1 MEAPTDGTDLHEKPE
16 WGELHAQTAWRRA
29 CLAYLAPTEGRETQ
43 QLSPVDEG
51 LWRELM
57 TPHRDRWTARSGETD
72 LTPSQRAYAVAR
84 ARSLDRTY
92 ESRGAGWERGGRMMA
107 CGCGPRPVMFGCR
120 KHLTCERCR
129 KKRARKT
136 VARIRN
142 ALDAM
147 VRSSPS
153 GHMVVMATLTIAHSS
168 DVEADRRELVDG
180 WKRFRKA
187 YRRRWGK
194 FPFIGVHEVTTGRDA
209 LGHMHA
215 HVLCVWPWRDW
226 GKLSALWRAACP
238 RSARINFQALRNPR
252 AGAEYVGKYVAK
264 GGDTAD
270 VTPELRARVLAA
282 TYGSR
287 WLFTSRGVW
296 VPFVPL
302 CPCCGQSITRAIVDE
317 WLTRAPVCADDPVVR
332 WWEWR
337 RPGQESIPEIYEAH

>member
-1 MEAPTDGTDLHEKPE
+1 MEAPSDRTCLHEKPR
-16 WGELHAQTAWRRA
+16 WGELREQAAWRRA

-57 TPHRDRWTARSGETD
+57 TPHREYWAARSEEAD
-72 LTPSQRAYAVAR
+72 LTPSQHAYALAR

-92 ESRGAGWERGGRMMA
+92 ESRGAGCERGGRVMA
-107 CGCGPRPVMFGCR
+107 CGCGPRAVMFGCR

-142 ALDAM
+142 ALDGM
-147 VRSSPS
+147 LRTSP
-153 GHMVVMATLTIAHSS
+153 GQRVIMATLTIAHSG
-168 DVEADRRELVDG
+168 DVDVDRRKLVEG

-194 FPFIGVHEVTTGRDA
+194 FAFIGVHEVTTGRDA

-226 GKLSALWRAACP
+226 GELSALWRAACP
-238 RSARINFQALRNPR
+238 QSSRINFQALRNPR
-252 AGAEYVGKYVAK
+252 AGAEYVGKYVSK
-264 GGDTAD
+264 GVDTSD
-270 VTPELRARVLAA
+270 FTPELRARVLAA
-282 TYGSR
+282 TYGAR

-296 VPFVPL
+296 IPFVPV
-302 CPCCGQSITRAIVDE
+302 CPCCMQPVVADIVNR
-317 WLTRAPVCADDPVVR
+317 WLRTEAPRHADDAYPDWWDPVSYR
-332 WWEWR
+332 LALETL
-337 RPGQESIPEIYEAH
+337 PKTY